1 MDFSH
6 LFDTFM
12 PIFESVPWLRALI
25 GFVLFFLLPG
35 FAWTLVFFDRKKIN
49 YIERTALSL
58 GLSIALITLSV
69 IALNVVFDLRING
82 SNALVTILVIT
93 AIPLGIYLVRKY
105 WIRRQE
111 TSDGD

>member
-1 MDFSH
+1 
-6 LFDTFM
+6 M
-12 PIFESVPWLRALI
+12 PFIESVPWLRALI
-25 GFVLFFLLPG
+25 GFVLFFFLPG

-49 YIERTALSL
+49 YVERIALSL

-69 IALNVVFDLRING
+69 IALNVVFDLRIDG

-93 AIPLGIYLVRKY
+93 IIPLGIYLVRKY
-105 WIRRQE
+105 WIRRTE

>member
-1 MDFSH
+1 
-6 LFDTFM
+6 M
-12 PIFESVPWLRALI
+12 PFIESVPWLRALI

-35 FAWTLVFFDRKKIN
+35 FAWTLVFFDGKKIN

-58 GLSIALITLSV
+58 GLSIALVTLSV

-93 AIPLGIYLVRKY
+93 VIPLGIYLVRKY
-105 WIRRQE
+105 WMRRPK
-111 TSDGD
+111 TSNGD